1 MLTLIIGGARSGK
14 SRFAQ
19 SLCCSSPR
27 VAYVATARVEDE
39 EMRGRVARHRQ
50 DRPPNWITFEEPLAI
65 SEIIR
70 QHALKFDFMI
80 VDCLTLWLGNLC
92 WSMRENSFQALEWR
106 ALDEVE
112 HLVETARSTRLVVV
126 TNEVGQGIVPE
137 SPLGRLFR
145 DLQGW
150 INQAVAGKADLV
162 YQMVAGIPIP
172 IKSQKGGNATQ
183 HGSGS
188 YRRFARAMWDHLER
202 FR

>member
-39 EMRGRVARHRQ
+39 EMRNRVARHRQ

-65 SEIIR
+65 SEIVR

-80 VDCLTLWLGNLC
+80 VDCLTVWLGNLC
-92 WSMRENSFQALEWR
+92 WNFKDSSLQTLERR

-112 HLVETARSTRLVVV
+112 SLVETARSTRLVVV

-137 SPLGRLFR
+137 SLLGRLFR
-145 DLQGW
+145 DVQGW
-150 INQAVAGKADLV
+150 INQAVAQKSDVV

-172 IKSQKGGNATQ
+172 IKSQKGGNETE
-183 HGSGS
+183 H
-188 YRRFARAMWDHLER
+188 
-202 FR
+202 

>member
-1 MLTLIIGGARSGK
+1 M
-14 SRFAQ
+14 
-19 SLCCSSPR
+19 
-27 VAYVATARVEDE
+27 
-39 EMRGRVARHRQ
+39 
-50 DRPPNWITFEEPLAI
+50 
-65 SEIIR
+65 
-70 QHALKFDFMI
+70 
-80 VDCLTLWLGNLC
+80 
-92 WSMRENSFQALEWR
+92 
-106 ALDEVE
+106 
-112 HLVETARSTRLVVV
+112 ETARSTRLVVV